1 MGLKIV
7 LLALFVL
14 SISWISSGAKDLSAS
29 DITGVPIEYKNIGE
43 EKIHEVVEKNNQL
56 CTICEEYTA
65 EALSVLGENKTQ
77 MDIISILH
85 KACSQLRSLEE
96 QCIGLVDYYASVF
109 FLEISTIQPE
119 NFCQK
124 LSLCGA
130 KYFSLH
136 RSDNNICRLCHQVV
150 LEIITKL
157 KDPDTQFEIIE
168 ILLNQCSKAENY
180 AQECKRLVFEY
191 GPLILASGEKFF
203 ETNDVC
209 SIVLSCTSS
218 KTESI
223 GSAQITEASL
233 TDA

>member
-7 LLALFVL
+7 LLSLFVL
-14 SISWISSGAKDLSAS
+14 AISWIGSDAKELSAS
-29 DITGVPIEYKNIGE
+29 DMTGVPKEYKNIGE

-56 CTICEEYTA
+56 CTFCEEYTA
-65 EALSVLGENKTQ
+65 EALSFLGENKTQ
-77 MDIISILH
+77 TDIIAILH
-85 KACSQLRSLEE
+85 KACSQLLSLKE
-96 QCIGLVDYYASVF
+96 QCIGLVDHYASVF

-119 NFCQK
+119 KFCQK
-124 LSLCGA
+124 LSLCEA
-130 KYFSLH
+130 KHFSL
-136 RSDNNICRLCHQVV
+136 RKRDNICRLCHQVV

-168 ILLNQCSKAENY
+168 ILLKQCSKVENY
-180 AQECKRLVFEY
+180 AQECKRLVFVY

-203 ETNDVC
+203 ETNDIC
-209 SIVLSCTSS
+209 SIVHACTSS

-223 GSAQITEASL
+223 GSAQITETSL